1 MQTSHSV
8 TPFSAASRQ
17 ASLGLQDHPV
27 FQALPP
33 RAQAIAAEKSLLV
46 HLASGE
52 TAPGSDCLHF
62 VLAGVLGLSPGND
75 RVCVSAVVGGAV
87 YGWDRAL
94 DPDAPLPVARAL
106 IDTLV
111 CQIPTACIV
120 DSMGREWLTR
130 LVARQSPR
138 RLHFLAEEAVCN
150 ASHLVVER
158 LAKWLVRLHCGANGA
173 PLSLTQAD
181 IGAMLGVQ
189 RTSINAAAGRLQ
201 AEGFVRFGRGRV
213 QILNLAGL
221 RAVSCGCGE
230 ARPSQRATFVN
241 RRMEPAS
248 WSPVAPDYAA
258 AVKRTVSS

>member
-1 MQTSHSV
+1 MQTSQSV
-8 TPFSAASRQ
+8 TPFHTASQR
-17 ASLGLQDHPV
+17 ANLGLQDHPV

-33 RAQAIAAEKSLLV
+33 RAQAIAAEKSILI
-46 HLASGE
+46 HLDSGE

-75 RVCVSAVVGGAV
+75 RVCVSAVVAGAV

-106 IDTLV
+106 IDTLA

-201 AEGFVRFGRGRV
+201 TEGLVRFGRGKV

-230 ARPSQRATFVN
+230 ARPGQRTTLVKHK
-241 RRMEPAS
+241 MEVPS
-248 WSPVAPDYAA
+248 WSSVAHGDAA
-258 AVKRTVSS
+258 GVQRTVAS